1 MLDCISLQG
10 IHLDP
15 SIYLMDE
22 EKRDDNS
29 RIGKTIPDS
38 ENSGISVE
46 RKTEHQSKNGL
57 AENRIS
63 PTKENENFVKIKDC
77 TLEEGRISE
86 GVSYAES
93 HETVTHDSAH
103 SQEKNPRDESENE
116 ICINLLLVCANMSL
130 LATTN
135 EFEAHLNAQVS
146 IFGLA

>member
-1 MLDCISLQG
+1 MLDYISLQG

-29 RIGKTIPDS
+29 SIAKTIPDS
-38 ENSGISVE
+38 EYSGISVE

-93 HETVTHDSAH
+93 HETVTHNSAH
-103 SQEKNPRDESENE
+103 SQEKIPKDESK
-116 ICINLLLVCANMSL
+116 
-130 LATTN
+130 
-135 EFEAHLNAQVS
+135 
-146 IFGLA
+146 

>member
-29 RIGKTIPDS
+29 SIAKTIPDS

-86 GVSYAES
+86 GVSYE
-93 HETVTHDSAH
+93 
-103 SQEKNPRDESENE
+103 PRNCYS
-116 ICINLLLVCANMSL
+116 
-130 LATTN
+130 
-135 EFEAHLNAQVS
+135 
-146 IFGLA
+146 